1 MGLIGGGLLGATGT
15 AGPLLATYMH
25 AIRLGRSSFIHMMS
39 LTFQVFGVIQ
49 LVTLIIL
56 GAFTPER
63 VEQAVWAI
71 IPITVMTAIG
81 IRIGRRLNQRAFE
94 FVVLALLGFAAARL
108 LLSAIG

>member
-1 MGLIGGGLLGATGT
+1 
-15 AGPLLATYMH
+15 
-25 AIRLGRSSFIHMMS
+25 
-39 LTFQVFGVIQ
+39 VIQ